1 MLITQTWPVKDP
13 PLVEILSLKYE
24 VLMKEMRSI
33 IKQLS
38 FMNEKV
44 EITFVVDIFKH
55 CGHSFRP

>member
-1 MLITQTWPVKDP
+1 MLITQMWPVKDP
-13 PLVEILSLKYE
+13 PLMKILSLKYE

-38 FMNEKV
+38 FMNEIV